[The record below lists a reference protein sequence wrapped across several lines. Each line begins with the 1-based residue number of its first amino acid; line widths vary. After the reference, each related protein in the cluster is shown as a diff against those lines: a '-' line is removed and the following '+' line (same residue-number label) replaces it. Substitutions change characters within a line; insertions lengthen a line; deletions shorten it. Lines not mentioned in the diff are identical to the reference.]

1 MDKRIKELNKSLFKE
16 PSVVSSIKRYI
27 LIGYLIFPLSY
38 FVIYFFHTSAYYDN
52 FAALSL
58 GMFLIAEFKFMSF
71 KYELN
76 KEARNNYITN
86 MNNMLKAILKSDSSG
101 KKDIANILEFQNSI
115 YEEDGKVSDYAY
127 FKIDSFDDI
136 LKKLERY
143 IIIGIIISTIIWGF
157 AGLLKPTV

>member
-16 PSVVSSIKRYI
+16 PSIVSSIKRYI
-27 LIGYLIFPLSY
+27 FIGYLIFPLSCL
-38 FVIYFFHTSAYYDN
+38 VIYFFNTSAYYDN

-76 KEARNNYITN
+76 KEARNTYITN
-86 MNNMLKAILKSDSSG
+86 INNMLKAILKSNYNE
-101 KKDIANILEFQNSI
+101 KNDIANILEFQNLI

-143 IIIGIIISTIIWGF
+143 IIIGIITSTIIWGF
-157 AGLLKPTV
+157 AGLLKPTI